1 MLKTVT
7 VAIAISVGLAGVAM
21 AQMVRPP
28 VPAHPGGALLV
39 KHDKDDNGHG
49 RKLGHYKNRRGGDDD
64 NETDAED
71 RTRRSSARSSRGA
84 TAPAWVNPAQ
94 APYYAPPGYGNSYSP
109 TPYGYYPPPSYYR
122 GY

>member
-1 MLKTVT
+1 LRGKVVCTR
-7 VAIAISVGLAGVAM
+7 IDDVGQVLTG
-21 AQMVRPP
+21 
-28 VPAHPGGALLV
+28 
-39 KHDKDDNGHG
+39 
-49 RKLGHYKNRRGGDDD
+49 GGDDD